1 MARAPRVV
9 PFNPAPRDADLDQI
23 VQEGTIWERPKGADI
38 IYLTGRVWDQT
49 GRAPLRSD
57 VRIVYNGRVYEP
69 GDGFRFDSS
78 SVGAQAGVIG
88 DRAGTIGDRVG
99 TIAPPPPRPK
109 PTLRESEG
117 TVGVAPPPP
126 RPTSIAEAARPS
138 APPPP
143 PRPTLGESRGTLDS
157 PPKPPPPRE
166 VPSDPFEN
174 IPRDR
179 PVVQEPPPP
188 PPRIPPE
195 EQVRPPSISADED
208 AAAKRSILRVRDRWG
223 RKKRDNERRYEEE
236 RIVPSMEEAVE
247 AEVQEE
253 RVDQIVAQ
261 VEAVDKALDEVVEV
275 ADVPESS
282 SIDVLVAEDVEEILR
297 IRRQNTADHPD
308 YYKSRGERIYATRSK
323 FDLGGSRLDNELKID
338 TISSRDRR
346 EYEEM
351 LAEVLEREAFADK
364 LAAITGFSFPD
375 EGGIVNNLYD
385 SPDDVPEEVLEAVAE
400 LVRNTKF
407 IDKFI
412 GDQKPPEDL
421 KQLFFYAAQLAN
433 KNESTHRETVQL
445 RLEVNYRRKL
455 LTDPPKYVTR
465 TELAQR
471 VGFSSW
477 EEAREAAQTD
487 QALALHLD
495 RMETAA
501 RYGYDFYDDTVRD
514 LDTEIGEAAYKIT
527 RLTRA
532 GRQVYLKRDNSRFGV
547 GQQIPKDVTSED
559 VARLTREFIA
569 EADKFLPKAFSEEAR
584 AIITERVRAIEAM
597 SPEEVETLVLNYARQ
612 VLEDPDTRIGVMIDP
627 KDAPALKR
635 QGRYLTTHSKL
646 SASRSDDYDAA
657 RVVYETGM
665 LQMPADEDTRADLA
679 PSSGFLIPG
688 ARMRAARR
696 EAEEKYVE
704 EFGVPYDP
712 ANATPEQHAF
722 FENVRISQASVG
734 IEAYAEELVVLKPS
748 VKAKSRFTEGDSF
761 NEFAMTSLMQ
771 NPDGSPLSD
780 QQLRNALFGRGT
792 FTKELSTGG
801 GDGGH
806 LGPTKHTLG
815 NFFVAAALGLDPAIL
830 GRHRA
835 MDREINEAWDEGDI
849 DKEIAV
855 GARFLHGHTKVSE
868 FAMGFPYSAAYI
880 ETMTFGGFHTSEI
893 ESASEGLRDIL
904 DVAIPAEVQQQI
916 ESYSGQFLPTSAFVE
931 ENIEQTTRS
940 ALNRAAAATGTD
952 LPETGGTA
960 KFLTARAG
968 ELPGKFVST
977 ITIMELRA
985 DLKSRREVLLLLEA
999 DPDADPDAIAFAKK
1013 EIETLLRGI
1022 GRLDKGKDIAVV
1034 PHTSSSDGW
1043 PSYLRVDHPSIVAQ
1057 IHAATDKL
1065 SPEVRPETVIVSFD
1079 APYGGGMYVHGRG
1092 GVIYIHPAALDW
1104 KDASF
1109 NINQKDLATRL
1120 AKAGATSPEE
1130 FDAFFRPSQAWV
1142 DDIIIHEGF
1151 HRVDF
1156 LLAKASK
1163 DPQAAASLLSSPE
1176 MAAAFD
1182 EWLTTSMPFLLEYFE
1197 GVDKAD
1203 LRLHEFAYLGELLG
1217 VTGTDRD
1224 EAVRSKLV
1232 KLYAARVKK
1241 PVDSVDPDVALKEE
1255 RWRLISEVYAE
1266 LARLD
1271 AKGIPFPNSEILIDG
1286 MTPAFSRIYE
1296 GSDGSGDVLRAAFA
1310 DAAASLSDIDDAVG
1324 AAQAGLD
1331 SAVRD
1336 VASDVSASV
1345 DDIDDTVESLRVG
1358 AIPVR
1363 RGLYDG
1369 VDGAYVPDPV
1379 TRDDIARNLGFA
1391 DADEL
1396 DAAIA
1401 DDPIMANNARIL
1413 EELATYGFDIGVVGS
1428 LSADEARARYEAAK
1442 PGGYMATRH
1451 VSKPVD
1457 TAEIKDIMD
1466 GMASKLR
1473 KSLAEAD
1480 ALPQDPDRV
1489 KQSAK
1494 KRELLER
1501 IEATS
1506 PEEAKQLLIDFMR
1519 DIFDD
1524 PDTTMAVNTGF
1535 LDEVMESGRFLS
1547 VREAPKN
1554 RSEGGDG
1561 YARYDTERALWGL
1574 HEDTPGSLSPAYGF
1588 VVSGAQRRAARE
1600 KALEEYGARVE
1611 TLPDGTTGIR
1621 WGYSEEIRDEVLEIA
1636 LEVTNDL
1643 YPGVTR
1649 SADLPDDEAK
1659 RIVADA
1665 IHKKV
1670 VERFGLNAI
1679 DAKFRKEAVN
1689 KELKSLRLPGYGDG
1703 VILIDPKVM
1712 HRSTFTQG
1720 DTVNGAGRPVHYS
1733 RNMTDQQLL
1742 DMAARAERNPSKSRD
1757 RGEALLA
1764 RAILGYDSR
1773 SLNRSKVSEETTG
1786 VFMGDVAPVFEHDYI
1801 EAQIFGAF
1809 TTEEILTATDGKRE
1823 FDPAPYAP
1831 AVPTDLTPESE
1842 VAAIKAQL
1850 AAERAGQSIDAVV
1863 ADAAATIDDLD
1874 DAGDEVV
1881 SFMARSSDDID
1892 PNFGLPPGP
1901 DSPTEWDRERLSNAD
1916 RLDGFTQPPT
1926 NISALDGEGLR
1937 EDQKSLNR
1945 VVAEAAT
1952 EEDLVPLQEALRQAV
1967 EDEGSPLYLEAERG
1981 SLSDEKTFKVIQA
1994 LDDLIAFR
2002 SSSDESADQQQRIRE
2017 AEEELAIQLRNAIG
2031 HHWGAARSE
2040 VFHWDFLSERVQTV
2054 LGDEFG
2060 VSIQHER
2067 RESPSDFESIR
2078 NLQEAL
2084 APFVDAWARSQYSA
2098 TQQYLKEND
2107 ITEVNLYRGLF
2118 IPRSKSSEVPRGT
2131 TTDRGVPRARGLQSW
2146 TSRLETA
2153 LLFLGNKYET
2163 AKDEIKKIED
2173 SGEDLAMPEHVLLHD
2188 VVPAELIFGFASD
2201 AHKESFRFGVSV
2213 EQEVVVLG
2221 DSSRRV
2227 NMLGDD
2233 FLDLHREPSGNFI
2246 IDRRESAF
2254 RLSED
2259 EVFDY
2264 LSSDAEVTQLDNLSS
2279 ADELTG
2285 VDDLTA
2291 SVERIQEQFGLQ
2303 DLETRLDSGS
2313 RIFYDMETDL
2323 YFALDDSG
2331 DGPTEIQTFESFDDF
2346 VYSIDTSELEEQALQ
2361 DWREGDAKRTVVF
2374 HGTTAEA
2381 LETIRTEGLDPRSDT
2396 RGIVNRG
2403 VGDAVYTSETA
2414 DAAEAFYDVVVEIDL
2429 PRAIEDGVISVDSL
2443 DREPDVIRNEVLEGI
2458 ASSFA
2463 VDDFVPEESFDG
2475 TRPDTVVISERIP
2488 PEYLLVNGE
2497 PLVPQSVSANPDFGL
2512 PPGPDTPTQWA
2523 RGRLD
2528 KAEIQNSDLPD
2539 ANLSVV
2545 LGDGLREDQKSVS
2558 KLLVEASSED
2568 LRELNETIGAYWKAE
2583 LVKDLRGRQPWVNL
2597 SRQLEK
2603 LLDKRKET
2611 SQRKDLAL
2619 AEQGVMTELQD
2630 LINRSWTSSR
2640 DEVMHWDFMSEI
2652 VQNVLGD
2659 EFGISVVHERRE
2671 PPSDVESIQKLQE
2684 LLTPFVEAWARGQYA
2699 ATQQYLKD
2707 NDITEVNLYRGLF
2720 IPTAK
2725 GDGRD
2730 GTATARGVGS
2740 VRGLQSW
2747 TRSLEMA
2754 LNFAGNRYG
2763 TAKNEIA
2770 EIEESGEELDL
2781 PEHMLLHDV
2790 VPAELIFGIA
2800 SYDSSSNTGFS
2811 FGYGKE
2817 SEVVVLGSS
2826 RPVDI
2831 LGDDFLRTYQ
2841 ISGDTIPE
2849 PPTYIARSSH
2859 PTRRTSYR
2867 LSENDLFDYLSS
2879 ETPNDLD
2886 TER

>member
-9 PFNPAPRDADLDQI
+9 PFNPSPRDADLDQI
-23 VQEGTIWERPKGADI
+23 VQEGTIWERPRGADI

-49 GRAPLRSD
+49 GREPLRSD
-57 VRIVYNGRVYEP
+57 VRIVYNGREYSP

-99 TIAPPPPRPK
+99 TIAPPPSRPK
-109 PTLRESEG
+109 PTLRDSEG
-117 TVGVAPPPP
+117 TVGIAPPPS
-126 RPTSIAEAARPS
+126 RPTSIAEATRPA

-174 IPRDR
+174 IPRDS

-188 PPRIPPE
+188 PPRIRPE
-195 EQVRPPSISADED
+195 EQVRPPSVSTDED
-208 AAAKRSILRVRDRWG
+208 ASAKRSILRVRDRWG

-261 VEAVDKALDEVVEV
+261 VEAVDKALDEIAEV

-297 IRRQNTADHPD
+297 IRRQNTADHHVG
-308 YYKSRGERIYATRSK
+308 YYDPKGERIYATRSK
-323 FDLGGSRLDNELKID
+323 YALGASTRDEELKID
-338 TISSRDRR
+338 VISFRDRR

-412 GDQKPPEDL
+412 GDQEPPEDL
-421 KQLFFYAAQLAN
+421 KQLFRYATQLAN

-445 RLEVNYRRKL
+445 RVIVDYRRKL

-477 EEAREAAQTD
+477 EEAREASLTD
-487 QALALHLD
+487 RALSLHLEK
-495 RMETAA
+495 MEIAA

-514 LDTEIGEAAYKIT
+514 LKTEIAEAAYKVD
-527 RLTRA
+527 RSDRA
-532 GRQVYLKRDNSRFGV
+532 GKSVSLKRDNGRFGV
-547 GQQIPKDVTSED
+547 GNQVPKDVTSED
-559 VARLTREFIA
+559 VERLIRDFVKNANKLIEA
-569 EADKFLPKAFSEEAR
+569 EAWSPEVR
-584 AIITERVRAIEAM
+584 AIIAERVRAIEAM
-597 SPEEVETLVLNYARQ
+597 SPEEVETLVLNYVRE
-612 VLEDPDTRIGVMIDP
+612 VMEDPDTRIGVMISP
-627 KDAPALKR
+627 EGATGLKSY
-635 QGRYLTTHSKL
+635 GRYLTTHSKL

-665 LQMPADEDTRADLA
+665 LQMPLDPDTRADLA

-688 ARMRAARR
+688 ARMRAAKR

-722 FENVRISQASVG
+722 FENARISQASVG
-734 IEAYAEELVVLKPS
+734 IEAYADDVVVLNPS
-748 VKAKSRFTEGDSF
+748 VIAKSRFTEGDSF
-761 NEFAMTSLMQ
+761 NEMAMTSLMQ

-792 FTKELSTGG
+792 TTPELSSGNEYSRTAR
-801 GDGGH
+801 
-806 LGPTKHTLG
+806 TTHTLG
-815 NFFVAAALGLDPAIL
+815 NFFVAAALGLDPAVL
-830 GRHRA
+830 GRSRGA
-835 MDREINEAWDEGDI
+835 TAETRKARDAGDI
-849 DKEIAV
+849 DRELAI
-855 GARFLHGHTKVSE
+855 GARALHGGNKVSE
-868 FAMGFPYSAAYI
+868 WATTEVLSAGYI

-893 ESASEGLRDIL
+893 ESASEGIRDIL
-904 DVAIPAEVQQQI
+904 DLAIPAEVQQSI

-960 KFLTARAG
+960 KLLTARAG

-977 ITIMELRA
+977 FKTMEVRA
-985 DLKSRREVLLLLEA
+985 GLKSRRDLLLELEA
-999 DPDADPDAIAFAKK
+999 DPDANPEAIAFLKN
-1013 EIETLLRGI
+1013 EIEILLQEAAD
-1022 GRLDKGKDIAVV
+1022 LDKGKDIAVV
-1034 PHTSSSDGW
+1034 AHTSSSDGW
-1043 PSYLRVDHPSIVAQ
+1043 PSYLQVDHPSIVAQ

-1065 SPEVRPETVIVSFD
+1065 SPEVRPERVIVSFD
-1079 APYGGGMYVHGRG
+1079 APYGGGKYVHGQG

-1156 LLAKASK
+1156 LLAKAGK

-1182 EWLTTSMPFLLEYFE
+1182 EWLTLSTPFLLEYFE

-1203 LRLHEFAYLGELLG
+1203 LRMHEFAYLGELLG

-1224 EAVRSKLV
+1224 EAARRKLV
-1232 KLYAARVKK
+1232 QLYAARVKK
-1241 PVDSVDPDVALKEE
+1241 PVESVDPEVALKEE

-1266 LARLD
+1266 MARLD

-1286 MTPAFSRIYE
+1286 MTPPFSRIYE

-1310 DAAASLSDIDDAVG
+1310 DAAASLSDLDDAVG

-1331 SAVRD
+1331 SALRD

-1442 PGGYMATRH
+1442 PGSYMATRH

-1473 KSLAEAD
+1473 KSLEEAD
-1480 ALPQDPDRV
+1480 ALPQTRDRV
-1489 KQSAK
+1489 KQSAE

-1506 PEEAKQLLIDFMR
+1506 PEEAEQLLLTFMR

-1535 LDEVMESGRFLS
+1535 LDEVMASGRFLA

-1561 YARYDTERALWGL
+1561 YARYDTERALLGL
-1574 HEDTPGSLSPAYGF
+1574 HNDTPGSLSPAYGF
-1588 VVSGAQRRAARE
+1588 VVPGAQRRAARE
-1600 KALEEYGARVE
+1600 KVLKQFGAR
-1611 TLPDGTTGIR
+1611 LGYFDDGTTGIT
-1621 WGYSEEIRDEVLEIA
+1621 WNYSEEITDEVKEIGY
-1636 LEVTNDL
+1636 EIMNDL
-1643 YPGVTR
+1643 YPGVMR
-1649 SADLPDDEAK
+1649 STDLPDNEAR

-1665 IHKKV
+1665 IHEKII
-1670 VERFGLNAI
+1670 ERYGLDLNI
-1679 DAKFRKEAVN
+1679 LKAKDRKEAVN
-1689 KELKSLRLPGYGDG
+1689 KELKSLGLPFYGDG

-1742 DMAARAERNPSKSRD
+1742 DMAARAERNPEGRD

-1786 VFMGDVAPVFEHDYI
+1786 VRYGEVAPLFDHDYI

-1809 TTEEILTATDGKRE
+1809 TTEEILTATDGKSD
-1823 FDPAPYAP
+1823 FKPAPYAP

-1842 VAAIKAQL
+1842 VAAIRAQL
-1850 AAERAGQSIDAVV
+1850 AAERADE
-1863 ADAAATIDDLD
+1863 
-1874 DAGDEVV
+1874 AGDEVA
-1881 SFMARSSDDID
+1881 SFMARSVDDIVPESTDIPGGGVVETDDGGFWVSGPPPVGFTEEGKARWERGVELLRERPELFKTQVIADDGLPVPEDERPGLADIGSVYDALPSDDAVAAMTVRREIEKAWQAEITRAIVLNKIDIGNPREVWGTENDERSEAWQRYGYAARAERGMWENLPQGLLHVTTGLSGLQDGGFKTRAQLRDESGEAPAGLGGGVSDAISFTTDPLVADSIVRGIHEMREAVRDDTGPAAVERMKSEIAAWTKSMPENERKKLLSATPSTMEERGDFYREYSYWRQYNVPNRPDPLFWTPNYQAYADLD
-1892 PNFGLPPGP
+1892 PNEVGVVTVNPSVDGARGWQVSGMGEWRTIPEAVDIVQSEARPTVVDDMTATLDELDTVRSSAPDFGLPPGP
-1901 DSPTEWDRERLSNAD
+1901 EKLTGWDKD
-1916 RLDGFTQPPT
+1916 RLTGASVPDIHEGKPRPVADVVDGVH
-1926 NISALDGEGLR
+1926 LR
-1937 EDQKSLNR
+1937 EDQKALKT
-1945 VVAEAAT
+1945 VVAELST
-1952 EEDLVPLQEALRQAV
+1952 EDDLLPLQKKLEEAFEL
-1967 EDEGSPLYLEAERG
+1967 GG
-1981 SLSDEKTFKVIQA
+1981 SLSGKQRTDATYEIFAAIN
-1994 LDDLIAFR
+1994 DLITSR
-2002 SSSDESADQQQRIRE
+2002 QRDTTGFTPSQMRE
-2017 AEEELAIQLRNAIG
+2017 YEKEVAENEAWVGSRIAKAIQI
-2031 HHWGAARSE
+2031 HWGEARSE
-2040 VFHWDFLSERVQTV
+2040 VFHWDFLSERVKTV
-2054 LGDEFG
+2054 LGE
-2060 VSIQHER
+2060 
-2067 RESPSDFESIR
+2067 
-2078 NLQEAL
+2078 
-2084 APFVDAWARSQYSA
+2084 
-2098 TQQYLKEND
+2098 
-2107 ITEVNLYRGLF
+2107 
-2118 IPRSKSSEVPRGT
+2118 
-2131 TTDRGVPRARGLQSW
+2131 
-2146 TSRLETA
+2146 
-2153 LLFLGNKYET
+2153 
-2163 AKDEIKKIED
+2163 
-2173 SGEDLAMPEHVLLHD
+2173 
-2188 VVPAELIFGFASD
+2188 
-2201 AHKESFRFGVSV
+2201 
-2213 EQEVVVLG
+2213 
-2221 DSSRRV
+2221 
-2227 NMLGDD
+2227 
-2233 FLDLHREPSGNFI
+2233 
-2246 IDRRESAF
+2246 
-2254 RLSED
+2254 
-2259 EVFDY
+2259 
-2264 LSSDAEVTQLDNLSS
+2264 
-2279 ADELTG
+2279 
-2285 VDDLTA
+2285 
-2291 SVERIQEQFGLQ
+2291 
-2303 DLETRLDSGS
+2303 
-2313 RIFYDMETDL
+2313 
-2323 YFALDDSG
+2323 
-2331 DGPTEIQTFESFDDF
+2331 
-2346 VYSIDTSELEEQALQ
+2346 
-2361 DWREGDAKRTVVF
+2361 
-2374 HGTTAEA
+2374 
-2381 LETIRTEGLDPRSDT
+2381 
-2396 RGIVNRG
+2396 
-2403 VGDAVYTSETA
+2403 
-2414 DAAEAFYDVVVEIDL
+2414 
-2429 PRAIEDGVISVDSL
+2429 
-2443 DREPDVIRNEVLEGI
+2443 
-2458 ASSFA
+2458 
-2463 VDDFVPEESFDG
+2463 
-2475 TRPDTVVISERIP
+2475 
-2488 PEYLLVNGE
+2488 
-2497 PLVPQSVSANPDFGL
+2497 
-2512 PPGPDTPTQWA
+2512 
-2523 RGRLD
+2523 
-2528 KAEIQNSDLPD
+2528 
-2539 ANLSVV
+2539 
-2545 LGDGLREDQKSVS
+2545 
-2558 KLLVEASSED
+2558 
-2568 LRELNETIGAYWKAE
+2568 
-2583 LVKDLRGRQPWVNL
+2583 
-2597 SRQLEK
+2597 
-2603 LLDKRKET
+2603 
-2611 SQRKDLAL
+2611 
-2619 AEQGVMTELQD
+2619 
-2630 LINRSWTSSR
+2630 
-2640 DEVMHWDFMSEI
+2640 
-2652 VQNVLGD
+2652 
-2659 EFGISVVHERRE
+2659 EFGIDVSHE
-2671 PPSDVESIQKLQE
+2671 PSEIDAGIEEVFEIQE
-2684 LLTPFVEAWARGQYA
+2684 LLTPFIDAWVRGQYST
-2699 ATQQYLKD
+2699 TQKYLED
-2707 NDITEVNLYRGLF
+2707 AGITELSVFRGTYIPNVVGDDDGLPSGREPSVTRGLE
-2720 IPTAK
+2720 
-2725 GDGRD
+2725 
-2730 GTATARGVGS
+2730 
-2740 VRGLQSW
+2740 SW
-2747 TRSLEMA
+2747 STDIGIA
-2754 LNFAGNRYG
+2754 LGFAGNKYG
-2763 TAKNEIA
+2763 TADDR
-2770 EIEESGEELDL
+2770 IEEMAEVGELGEPTHVLQ
-2781 PEHMLLHDV
+2781 HDV
-2790 VPAELIFGIA
+2790 VPAQLIMGIG
-2800 SYDSSSNTGFS
+2800 YLDNPRIITGAL
-2811 FGYGKE
+2811 GQGEE
-2817 SEVVVLGSS
+2817 SEIVVLGSS
-2826 RPVDI
+2826 RPVNW
-2831 LGDDFLRTYQ
+2831 
-2841 ISGDTIPE
+2841 
-2849 PPTYIARSSH
+2849 
-2859 PTRRTSYR
+2859 
-2867 LSENDLFDYLSS
+2867 LSNDLLKPWRSERPEGGYDFKIKEAAVFAYLSTGLWPKFS
-2879 ETPNDLD
+2879 
-2886 TER
+2886 

>member
-9 PFNPAPRDADLDQI
+9 PFNPSPRDADLDQI

-57 VRIVYNGRVYEP
+57 VRIVYNGREYRP

-126 RPTSIAEAARPS
+126 RPTSIAEATRPS

-174 IPRDR
+174 IPRDS

-188 PPRIPPE
+188 PPLPYE
-195 EQVRPPSISADED
+195 NLFRPASVSADED

-261 VEAVDKALDEVVEV
+261 VEAVDKALDEVAEV

-308 YYKSRGERIYATRSK
+308 YYESRGERIYATRSK
-323 FDLGGSRLDNELKID
+323 YAGGASIRGEELKID
-338 TISSRDRR
+338 SIAFRDRR
-346 EYEEM
+346 EYEQM

-375 EGGIVNNLYD
+375 EGGVVNNLYA
-385 SPDDVPEEVLEAVAE
+385 SADDVPEEVLEAVAE

-407 IDKFI
+407 IDER
-412 GDQKPPEDL
+412 DRPQDL

-445 RLEVNYRRKL
+445 RLIVDYRRKV

-477 EEAREAAQTD
+477 EEAREAAWTD
-487 QALALHLD
+487 PALSLHLD

-501 RYGYDFYDDTVRD
+501 RYGYDFFDDTVRD
-514 LDTEIGEAAYKIT
+514 LKTEIAEAAYKVD
-527 RLTRA
+527 RATRA
-532 GRQVYLKRDNSRFGV
+532 SSGNVFLKRNNGRFGV

-559 VARLTREFIA
+559 VARVTRAFIA
-569 EADKFLPKAFSEEAR
+569 EADRILPNSFSKEVR
-584 AIITERVRAIEAM
+584 AIITERVRAVEAM
-597 SPEEVETLVLNYARQ
+597 SPEEVETLVLNYARA
-612 VLEDPDTRIGVMIDP
+612 VMEDPDTRIGVMISP
-627 KDAPALKR
+627 EGAKGLKNY
-635 QGRYLTTHSKL
+635 GRYLTTHSKL

-665 LQMPADEDTRADLA
+665 LQMPNDKDTRADLA

-722 FENVRISQASVG
+722 FENARISQASVG
-734 IEAYAEELVVLKPS
+734 IEAYADDVVVLKPS
-748 VKAKSRFTEGDSF
+748 VNAKSRFTEGDSF

-792 FTKELSTGG
+792 ATPEFSTGG
-801 GDGGH
+801 FDGGTP
-806 LGPTKHTLG
+806 GMTKHILG
-815 NFFVAAALGLDPAIL
+815 NFFVAAVMGLDPAVL
-830 GRHRA
+830 GRSRGAHSEVWKAREEGDL
-835 MDREINEAWDEGDI
+835 DREL
-849 DKEIAV
+849 AV
-855 GARFLHGHTKVSE
+855 ASRGLHGHTKVSE
-868 FAMGFPYSAAYI
+868 FTMGVSYTAGYI

-893 ESASEGLRDIL
+893 ESASEGVRDIL

-931 ENIEQTTRS
+931 ENIEQATRS

-960 KFLTARAG
+960 KLLTARSG

-977 ITIMELRA
+977 FKTMEVRA
-985 DLKSRREVLLLLEA
+985 GLKSRRDLLLELEA
-999 DPDADPDAIAFAKK
+999 DPDANPEAIAFLKN
-1013 EIETLLRGI
+1013 EIEILLQEAAD
-1022 GRLDKGKDIAVV
+1022 LDKGKDIAVV
-1034 PHTSSSDGW
+1034 AHTSSSDGW
-1043 PSYLRVDHPSIVAQ
+1043 PSYLQVDHPSIVAQ

-1065 SPEVRPETVIVSFD
+1065 SPEVRPEKVMVSFD
-1079 APYGGGMYVHGRG
+1079 APYGGGKYVHGQG

-1156 LLAKASK
+1156 LLAKAGK

-1182 EWLTTSMPFLLEYFE
+1182 EWLTLSTPFLLEYFE

-1203 LRLHEFAYLGELLG
+1203 LRMHEFAYLGELLG

-1224 EAVRSKLV
+1224 EAARRKLV
-1232 KLYAARVKK
+1232 QLYAARVKK
-1241 PVDSVDPDVALKEE
+1241 PVDSVDPVVALKEE

-1331 SAVRD
+1331 SALRD

-1363 RGLYDG
+1363 REFFDG

-1379 TRDDIARNLGFA
+1379 TRDDIARQLGFA
-1391 DADEL
+1391 DAGEM
-1396 DAAIA
+1396 DAATA
-1401 DDPIMANNARIL
+1401 DDPIMASNARIL
-1413 EELATYGFDIGVVGS
+1413 EELATYGLDLAGMDG
-1428 LSADEARARYEAAK
+1428 LSADEMKGKYDAIMQRGPNDDEPY
-1442 PGGYMATRH
+1442 RH
-1451 VSKPVD
+1451 RSKPVD
-1457 TAEIKDIMD
+1457 TAQIADMLDSGLKGAKENLEFWKNETPESEFGKFEIDRRI
-1466 GMASKLR
+1466 
-1473 KSLAEAD
+1473 AE
-1480 ALPQDPDRV
+1480 
-1489 KQSAK
+1489 
-1494 KRELLER
+1494 LEAT
-1501 IEATS
+1501 IEAYESVS

-1524 PDTTMAVNTGF
+1524 PDTTIAVNAGGKLERIEDAGAYLNALAAEERGLLRSGDDRWKTGGAR
-1535 LDEVMESGRFLS
+1535 VRTES
-1547 VREAPKN
+1547 EA
-1554 RSEGGDG
+1554 
-1561 YARYDTERALWGL
+1561 ALMGL
-1574 HEDTPGSLSPAYGF
+1574 HTDVPGHLRPVYGYI
-1588 VVSGAQRRAARE
+1588 VSGAARREAR
-1600 KALEEYGARVE
+1600 KNALDGEGAVIKYDADGIAKGLGMSGIKKEYLDDVLELSRE
-1611 TLPDGTTGIR
+1611 TLG
-1621 WGYSEEIRDEVLEIA
+1621 E
-1636 LEVTNDL
+1636 L
-1643 YPGVTR
+1643 YPDVA
-1649 SADLPDDEAK
+1649 SSQDLPDEEAMQ
-1659 RIVADA
+1659 IVADA
-1665 IHKKV
+1665 VNAKIIEKYGPKV
-1670 VERFGLNAI
+1670 FGFDVVKN
-1679 DAKFRKEAVN
+1679 
-1689 KELKSLRLPGYGDG
+1689 ELEQLRGSSWGRDMML
-1703 VILIDPKVM
+1703 LDPKVM
-1712 HRSTFTQG
+1712 WRSSFTEG
-1720 DTVNGAGRPVHYS
+1720 DTINGAGRPVGY
-1733 RNMTDQQLL
+1733 RPTMTDQQLL
-1742 DMAARAERNPSKSRD
+1742 NLAGRAESNPNGSN
-1757 RGEALLA
+1757 RGQKLLA
-1764 RAILGYDSR
+1764 MAIRGHDSR
-1773 SLNRSKVSEETTG
+1773 FLSNSQMAENLAEEEKIRPY
-1786 VFMGDVAPVFEHDYI
+1786 FHDYI
-1801 EAQIFGAF
+1801 EAQIFGNF
-1809 TTEEILTATDGKRE
+1809 VTDEIIASIDGRE
-1823 FDPAPYAP
+1823 GSRARHARE
-1831 AVPTDLTPESE
+1831 VLTDLTPESE
-1842 VAAIKAQL
+1842 VAAIKAQR
-1850 AAERAGQSIDAVV
+1850 AAERAGQSIDAVA

-1901 DSPTEWDRERLSNAD
+1901 DSPTEWDRERLATAD
-1916 RLDGFTQPPT
+1916 SLDTFTQPPT
-1926 NISALDGEGLR
+1926 SISALDGEGLR

-1945 VVAEAAT
+1945 IVAEAST
-1952 EEDLVPLQEALRQAV
+1952 EEDLVPLREALQAAV
-1967 EDEGSPLYLEAERG
+1967 EDEGSPLYAEAERG
-1981 SLSDEKTFKVIQA
+1981 TLREEETFKVLEA
-1994 LDDLIAFR
+1994 LDDLIAIKTELGDAR
-2002 SSSDESADQQQRIRE
+2002 EEQQQRLRK
-2017 AEEELAIQLRNAIG
+2017 AEEDLALRLRRAIG
-2031 HHWGAARSE
+2031 YHWGLSRSE
-2040 VFHWDFLSERVQTV
+2040 VFHWDFLSERVETV

-2067 RESPSDFESIR
+2067 REPPSDFESIR

-2084 APFVDAWARSQYSA
+2084 TPFVDAWARSQYSA
-2098 TQQYLKEND
+2098 TQQYLQDND
-2107 ITEVNLYRGLF
+2107 IREVNLYRGLF
-2118 IPRSKSSEVPRGT
+2118 IPRSRSSEVPRGT
-2131 TTDRGVPRARGLQSW
+2131 MTSRGVPTTRGLQSW

-2173 SGEDLAMPEHVLLHD
+2173 SGERLGMPEHVLLHD

-2201 AHKESFRFGVSV
+2201 AHRESFRFGVSV

-2221 DSSRRV
+2221 GSSRRV

-2233 FLDLHREPSGNFI
+2233 FLNLHREPSGNFI
-2246 IDRRESAF
+2246 IDRRESTF

-2259 EVFDY
+2259 DVFDY
-2264 LSSDAEVTQLDNLSS
+2264 LSSDA
-2279 ADELTG
+2279 
-2285 VDDLTA
+2285 
-2291 SVERIQEQFGLQ
+2291 
-2303 DLETRLDSGS
+2303 
-2313 RIFYDMETDL
+2313 
-2323 YFALDDSG
+2323 
-2331 DGPTEIQTFESFDDF
+2331 
-2346 VYSIDTSELEEQALQ
+2346 
-2361 DWREGDAKRTVVF
+2361 
-2374 HGTTAEA
+2374 
-2381 LETIRTEGLDPRSDT
+2381 
-2396 RGIVNRG
+2396 
-2403 VGDAVYTSETA
+2403 
-2414 DAAEAFYDVVVEIDL
+2414 
-2429 PRAIEDGVISVDSL
+2429 
-2443 DREPDVIRNEVLEGI
+2443 PD
-2458 ASSFA
+2458 
-2463 VDDFVPEESFDG
+2463 
-2475 TRPDTVVISERIP
+2475 
-2488 PEYLLVNGE
+2488 
-2497 PLVPQSVSANPDFGL
+2497 
-2512 PPGPDTPTQWA
+2512 
-2523 RGRLD
+2523 
-2528 KAEIQNSDLPD
+2528 
-2539 ANLSVV
+2539 
-2545 LGDGLREDQKSVS
+2545 
-2558 KLLVEASSED
+2558 
-2568 LRELNETIGAYWKAE
+2568 
-2583 LVKDLRGRQPWVNL
+2583 
-2597 SRQLEK
+2597 
-2603 LLDKRKET
+2603 
-2611 SQRKDLAL
+2611 
-2619 AEQGVMTELQD
+2619 
-2630 LINRSWTSSR
+2630 
-2640 DEVMHWDFMSEI
+2640 
-2652 VQNVLGD
+2652 
-2659 EFGISVVHERRE
+2659 
-2671 PPSDVESIQKLQE
+2671 
-2684 LLTPFVEAWARGQYA
+2684 
-2699 ATQQYLKD
+2699 
-2707 NDITEVNLYRGLF
+2707 
-2720 IPTAK
+2720 
-2725 GDGRD
+2725 
-2730 GTATARGVGS
+2730 
-2740 VRGLQSW
+2740 
-2747 TRSLEMA
+2747 
-2754 LNFAGNRYG
+2754 
-2763 TAKNEIA
+2763 
-2770 EIEESGEELDL
+2770 
-2781 PEHMLLHDV
+2781 
-2790 VPAELIFGIA
+2790 
-2800 SYDSSSNTGFS
+2800 
-2811 FGYGKE
+2811 
-2817 SEVVVLGSS
+2817 
-2826 RPVDI
+2826 
-2831 LGDDFLRTYQ
+2831 
-2841 ISGDTIPE
+2841 
-2849 PPTYIARSSH
+2849 
-2859 PTRRTSYR
+2859 
-2867 LSENDLFDYLSS
+2867 
-2879 ETPNDLD
+2879 DLD
-2886 TER
+2886 TDR